1 MESQVISV
9 RQDDKTYTKV
19 YVSYAKNNTSGSILL
34 LHDMCEHHNRFNEF
48 YEHLLKSGY
57 DVFSFDYRGH
67 GGSVKFEELGHIA
80 DSYGWQ
86 ILVDDVEGVLQYIIK
101 NNRSS
106 RTLIYGQGI
115 GACLALNAVSS
126 HKDIDAC
133 VCSGIPGISDS
144 KLNRNTLLANFI
156 KKAKG
161 NASYS
166 PYLSEKLFSFPDFL
180 KISDRTAFDWISRDN
195 KAVGAYIN
203 DPLCGYVCTASYYA
217 DMLKI
222 ISISTSKKF
231 THRIRPEM
239 PLLFISGSNDPVTNY
254 GDSVVSL
261 FDSYEHSLEKVD
273 CIIYDECRHDLLHEI
288 NKNSIMKDITDW
300 LYKMLYA
307 TIPAASAAIQAAA
320 SHHKDKDSSKT
331 TAAQQQKK
339 KAEGRDAAP
348 VMETVS
354 DDDNDENIKN
364 LGFFGDKKNKN

>member
-1 MESQVISV
+1 MESQIISV
-9 RQDDKTYTKV
+9 RQDDKSYTKV
-19 YVSYAKNNTSGSILL
+19 YVTYAKNNTSGSILL
-34 LHDMCEHHNRFNEF
+34 LHDMCEHHDRLNEF
-48 YEHLLKSGY
+48 TDHLTKAGY

-67 GGSVKFEELGHIA
+67 GLAVKFEELGHIA

-86 ILVDDVEGVLQYIIK
+86 FLLDDVEGVLQYILK

-115 GACLALNAVSS
+115 GACLALYTVSN

-144 KLNRNTLLANFI
+144 KLNRYTLITNFV

-161 NASYS
+161 NSSYS
-166 PYLSEKLFSFPDFL
+166 PYLSEKLFSFPNFL

-203 DPLCGYVCTASYYA
+203 DPLCGYVCTAAYYS

-222 ISISTSKKF
+222 ISVSTSKRF
-231 THRIRPEM
+231 PHRIRQEM
-239 PLLFISGSNDPVTNY
+239 PLLFISGSNDPVTSY

-307 TIPAASAAIQAAA
+307 TIPAASAAAQTAAP
-320 SHHKDKDSSKT
+320 HHKETAKT
-331 TAAQQQKK
+331 NAQQQKK

-348 VMETVS
+348 AMETVN
-354 DDDNDENIKN
+354 DNDTDENIKN
-364 LGFFGDKKNKN
+364 LGFFGDKKNKNDK